1 MARKKKVSIETPGD
15 EVMLEPEVIDSEEVV
30 DEATS
35 KEEKAEGIDAAEILE
50 DEADDEASAAD
61 EAPTEEELIKKAR
74 AEANEF
80 KDRYLRL
87 QAEWDNF
94 RKRNQAER
102 EAERTRANERLVGN
116 LLPVIDDF
124 ERAIAHA
131 QEAPDAQMLLA
142 GIEAVHSKFIDTLKK
157 EKVDVIDPV
166 GEAFDAMK
174 HQAIGKVDDNSVP
187 DETVMDVYQKGYEMG
202 GKVVRPAMVTVSSGG
217 PYRQPEES

>member
-15 EVMLEPEVIDSEEVV
+15 EVILEPEVIDSEEVA

-35 KEEKAEGIDAAEILE
+35 KEEKDEGIDAAEASE
-50 DEADDEASAAD
+50 DEVDDEASAA

-102 EAERTRANERLVGN
+102 EAERARANERLVEN

-131 QEAPDAQMLLA
+131 KEAPDVQMLLA

-217 PYRQPEES
+217 PCRQPEES